1 MAGDKEELK
10 QAGEEL
16 HVVQNMFRKVDVVIN
31 DFVHHT
37 KIEIFPTSSQ

>member
-1 MAGDKEELK
+1 MAGDKEDLK

-16 HVVQNMFRKVDVVIN
+16 LKNMFRKVDVVIN